1 MCEHVWNKPSP
12 ERGSGTVMT
21 VALIL
26 VALLATAG
34 ILALNRAHNAQMKAQ
49 MIADSAALAGGDI
62 SGVSPWEKVDQR
74 ACEEAESVA
83 RANGASAVECS
94 VKGTDT
100 YVRVTY
106 PGLWGM
112 PARAQ
117 ARAGPDNSTGE

>member
-1 MCEHVWNKPSP
+1 
-12 ERGSGTVMT
+12 MT

-83 RANGASAVECS
+83 RANGASAVECW
-94 VKGTDT
+94 VKARDT
-100 YVRVTY
+100 
-106 PGLWGM
+106 
-112 PARAQ
+112 
-117 ARAGPDNSTGE
+117 